1 MLALYTQ
8 GFISL
13 VERNR
18 PIKNIPSL
26 NKVTGDMF
34 GSLKALPADPILGL
48 LAKYRE
54 DSNPHKIDLGVGV
67 YKNEAGH
74 TAILD
79 CVKAA
84 EKYRNDHEDTKV
96 YIGPTGSP
104 VFNEEMSKLIFGH
117 HKVLLENR
125 ARTVSTPGGTGALRV
140 AAEFIKSCKAGATI
154 WVSNP
159 TWANHTGLFEA
170 AGLTVKTYPYYDH
183 ENKTLDFDGMLAALK
198 EVSSDDAVL
207 LHACCHNP
215 SGMDLNNE
223 QWQQVVEVAKDIGFL
238 PLIDMAYQG
247 FGVGLDEDAYGL
259 RLMAEHAKE
268 MIVCSSCSKNFG
280 LYRER
285 IGACTIIGETSAAV
299 DVAQSVLLY
308 VIRVIYSMPPAHG
321 AALVETILSSDE
333 LRTQWHV
340 ELKEM
345 RDRINGNRQ
354 LLVDKLV
361 ENGVTRDFSFITRQ
375 MGMFSFLGITPEQVQ
390 QLQDEY
396 SIYMVGSSRMSI
408 AGIANSNVDYLAKSI
423 AKVL

>member
-1 MLALYTQ
+1 
-8 GFISL
+8 
-13 VERNR
+13 
-18 PIKNIPSL
+18 
-26 NKVTGDMF
+26 MF

-54 DSNPHKIDLGVGV
+54 DSNPQKIDLGVGV
-67 YKNEAGH
+67 YKDEAGH
-74 TAILD
+74 TAILK
-79 CVKAA
+79 CVKTA
-84 EKYRNDHEDTKV
+84 EKHRNDTEDTKV

-104 VFNEEMSKLIFGH
+104 LFNDEMSKLIFGD
-117 HKVLLENR
+117 HKVLSENR

-183 ENKTLDFDGMLAALK
+183 ENKCLDFDGMLAALK
-198 EVSSDDAVL
+198 EVSAADAVL

-215 SGMDLNNE
+215 SGMDLNQE
-223 QWQQVVEVAKDIGFL
+223 QWQQVTEVAKGVGFL
-238 PLIDMAYQG
+238 PVVDMAYQG
-247 FGVGLDEDAYGL
+247 FGTGLDEDAAGL
-259 RLMAEHAKE
+259 RLLADNVEE

-285 IGACTIIGETSAAV
+285 IGATTIIGKSNTAV
-299 DVAQSVLLY
+299 DIAYSVLLS
-308 VIRVIYSMPPAHG
+308 VVRVIYSMPPAHG

-333 LRTQWHV
+333 LRSQWHQ
-340 ELKEM
+340 ELAEM
-345 RDRINGNRQ
+345 RNRINGNRQ
-354 LLVDKLV
+354 IIVDKLI
-361 ENGVTRDFSFITRQ
+361 ENGVERDFSFITRQ
-375 MGMFSFLGITPEQVQ
+375 NGMFSFLGITPEQVQ
-390 QLQDEY
+390 RLQDEF

-408 AGIANSNVDYLAKSI
+408 AGIAKSNVDYLAQSI